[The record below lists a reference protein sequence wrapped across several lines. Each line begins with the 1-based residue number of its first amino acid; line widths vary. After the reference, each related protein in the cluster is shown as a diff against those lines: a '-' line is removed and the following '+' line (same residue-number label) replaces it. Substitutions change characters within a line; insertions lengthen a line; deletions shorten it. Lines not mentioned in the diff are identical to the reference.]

1 MMIYSQKWVQEWYN
15 CMSVSE
21 NLGATA
27 VTLIAPA
34 DISLTCILYSNLW
47 NLTSILRNHLHNFL
61 IFQTTLVSYKNILK
75 LDVVQKDHVLRY
87 YVHEN
92 KQNPSRLYGMCIGC
106 SSTKIQWVKMI
117 YKEALSWLK
126 NPLLKGEVER
136 YFINL

>member
-1 MMIYSQKWVQEWYN
+1 MYIF
-15 CMSVSE
+15 
-21 NLGATA
+21 A
-27 VTLIAPA
+27 
-34 DISLTCILYSNLW
+34 
-47 NLTSILRNHLHNFL
+47 SILHDHLHNFL
-61 IFQTTLVSYKNILK
+61 FFQTTLVSYKTILN

-117 YKEALSWLK
+117 YKEALPWLK